1 MKIIRKIEELKN
13 ILQLVKDS
21 NKSIGLVLTM
31 GNMHEGHL
39 SLVREAQIINEF
51 VLTTIFINPTQF
63 DSVKDFNS
71 YPKTLDEDIEKLQS
85 INCNLLFLPDINE
98 IYPNGQIIEK
108 SITKYR
114 DILCDKYRP
123 GHFDGVTTVVNIFFN
138 LIKPNNSYFG
148 EKDFQQI
155 KYINELVKIKN
166 HKINVISCLSV
177 RDNLGMSLSSRNSK
191 LNKDQIEIF
200 KNLAKK
206 ISKLI
211 VIIKQRKKKIKLE
224 NFKKDLSKININK
237 IDYIDIRNE
246 NNLEITDNFTSA
258 RLFIALFIDNIRI
271 IDNFKL
277 Y

>member
-123 GHFDGVTTVVNIFFN
+123 GHFDGVTTVVNNFFN

-155 KYINELVKIKN
+155 KFITELVKIKK
-166 HKINVISCLSV
+166 HKVKIISCPSV
-177 RDNLGMSLSSRNSK
+177 RDKIGMSLASRNSK
-191 LNKDQIEIF
+191 FTKDQNKIF
-200 KNLAKK
+200 KNLAKE
-206 ISKLI
+206 IMEYINL
-211 VIIKQRKKKIKLE
+211 IKQKNTKM
-224 NFKKDLSKININK
+224 NFKDFKKNLFKINIYK
-237 IDYIDIRNE
+237 IDYIEIRDE
-246 NNLEITDNFTSA
+246 STLEITDDFSNA
-258 RLFIALFIDNIRI
+258 RLFVALYIDEIRI

-277 Y
+277 F